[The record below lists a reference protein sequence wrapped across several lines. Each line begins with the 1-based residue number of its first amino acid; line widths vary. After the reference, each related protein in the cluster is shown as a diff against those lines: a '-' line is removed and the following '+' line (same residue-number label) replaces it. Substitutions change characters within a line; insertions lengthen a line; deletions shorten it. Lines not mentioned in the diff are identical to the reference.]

1 MGRVVKSKSIESV
14 GITPSQETVSIR
26 EFPYGKSFKFLT
38 IGEPAFWMRV
48 NRPELSW
55 REIAER
61 VSPEGRVL
69 NGETVRE
76 HASTYVERVWL
87 GNEEMRVYLKRRGKE
102 DKKR

>member
-1 MGRVVKSKSIESV
+1 M
-14 GITPSQETVSIR
+14 
-26 EFPYGKSFKFLT
+26 
-38 IGEPAFWMRV
+38 
-48 NRPELSW
+48 SW

-87 GNEEMRVYLKRRGKE
+87 GNEEMRGYLKRRGKE